1 MKNINWASVEAVEN
15 FKKIEAGG
23 YVCGITAV
31 EDHEDKEY
39 LKLEFDII
47 EGDFKGYYRDLYDN
61 KGFWGGNFIRSYKEN
76 ARGFFKKFL
85 NAVEASNPNYK
96 FDNNEKK
103 LRGKMIGL
111 VLGYEE
117 YISNAGEVKE
127 RVCVSDIL
135 PLSDIKAG
143 NYIVPKLK
151 KLALHTSDSPFN
163 NPTPSYAAADK
174 SNFEEIIDDDDDLPW
189 N

>member
-1 MKNINWASVEAVEN
+1 MKNIDWTSVEAVES

-47 EGDFKGYYRDLYDN
+47 EGDLKGYYRDLYDR
-61 KGFWGGNFIRSYKEN
+61 KGFWGGSFIRSYKES

-85 NAVEASNPNYK
+85 NAVEASNPNYR

-103 LRGKMIGL
+103 LRGKTIGL

-117 YISNAGEVKE
+117 YVGNNGEVKE
-127 RVCVSDIL
+127 RTYVADIL
-135 PLSDIKAG
+135 SLDDIRAG
-143 NYIVPKLK
+143 NFVVPKFK
-151 KLALHTSDSPFN
+151 ALVPPNAHTSGS
-163 NPTPSYAAADK
+163 
-174 SNFEEIIDDDDDLPW
+174 FEEIADDDEDDLPW